1 MHEMAMTQGIL
12 DIVLSAGKQ
21 AGVQK
26 VRAIRLKT
34 GAYSDVVPSLV
45 QECFDLLAKGT
56 VAEHAALQF
65 TALPLVVKCRGCGWQ
80 GEIEKRKI
88 ACRACGGEDLEM
100 LSGREFYV
108 DSIEAE

>member
-1 MHEMAMTQGIL
+1 MHEMAITQSIL
-12 DIVLSAGKQ
+12 DIVLSAGKD
-21 AGVQK
+21 AGAQH

-45 QECFDLLAKGT
+45 QECFDLLARGSI
-56 VAEHAALQF
+56 AEHAVLHF
-65 TALPLVVKCRGCGWQ
+65 EALPLIVRCRGCGWQ
-80 GEIEKRKI
+80 GEIEKRHI
-88 ACRACGGEDLEM
+88 ACKACGGQDLEM